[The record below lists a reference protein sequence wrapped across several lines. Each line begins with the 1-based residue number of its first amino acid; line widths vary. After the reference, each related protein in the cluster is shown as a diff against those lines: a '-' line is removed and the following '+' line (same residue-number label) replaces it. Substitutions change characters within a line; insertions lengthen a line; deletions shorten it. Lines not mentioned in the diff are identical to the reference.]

1 MKWIILE
8 RSTNEFMNKN
18 KLLKVVMLLALL
30 APTAGNMT
38 VLAQDALLDAN
49 QLTAT
54 TTDVTSNASSSQE
67 ETGSDTK
74 TETDQIDKADQTGN
88 ETSAKPDPASP
99 VVPEQPDE
107 QTKSDA
113 SQDSKDSSEKSKEEP
128 SEKQPADQSK
138 PQPPK
143 SDTAP
148 VAPAPQ
154 VPQAPASH
162 LPGSPLDL
170 DVRVDMPVVP
180 SVNTY
185 AAYVEHWSG
194 KDAYTHNLLSRR
206 YGIKAEQIDGYLKS
220 TGIAYDSTRINGE
233 KLLQWEKK
241 SGLDVR
247 AIVAIAMSESS
258 LGTKGVATLLGANMF
273 GYAAFDLDPTHA
285 SKFNDDVAIV
295 RLTQET
301 IIKNKNINFAL
312 QDAKAAKLSKGRL
325 NFATDGGVYFTDTTG
340 SGKRRA
346 QIMEDMDKWIDTH
359 GGTPAI
365 PAELKIQSS
374 SSFATVPTGYKLSK
388 SYDVL
393 SYQASSYAWG
403 QCTWYVYN
411 RAKELGYQFDPFMGN
426 GGDWKYKAG
435 YALSKT
441 PKVGYAVSFA
451 PGQAGADGMYGH
463 VSIVEDVRKD
473 GSILISESNCLGL
486 GKVSYRTFT
495 AQQAEQLTYVIGKK

>member
-1 MKWIILE
+1 
-8 RSTNEFMNKN
+8 MNKN
-18 KLLKVVMLLALL
+18 KLLRVMMLLSLL
-30 APTAGNMT
+30 APTAGSVT
-38 VLAQDALLDAN
+38 VLAQDALPEVN
-49 QLTAT
+49 QTTAT
-54 TTDVTSNASSSQE
+54 STDDVTSTDSDSQKEKDPNVTTEDQANPVSSDDISAKSDVLNPAEPTRPEPEDQTDQSTTPNDTIPGQDQGHDKTPSSQE
-67 ETGSDTK
+67 PSK
-74 TETDQIDKADQTGN
+74 TPQE
-88 ETSAKPDPASP
+88 SP
-99 VVPEQPDE
+99 V
-107 QTKSDA
+107 
-113 SQDSKDSSEKSKEEP
+113 
-128 SEKQPADQSK
+128 
-138 PQPPK
+138 
-143 SDTAP
+143 P
-148 VAPAPQ
+148 VSPAPQ
-154 VPQAPASH
+154 VPATVTPLPWSPFAS
-162 LPGSPLDL
+162 DL
-170 DVRVDMPVVP
+170 NLEIPVLP

-220 TGIAYDSTRINGE
+220 TGISYDKTRINGE

-273 GYAAFDLDPTHA
+273 GYAAFDIDPTQA
-285 SKFNDDVAIV
+285 SKFNDDVAIIKM
-295 RLTQET
+295 TQET
-301 IIKNKNINFAL
+301 IIKNKNTNFAL
-312 QDAKAAKLSKGRL
+312 QDAKAAKFSLGQL
-325 NFATDGGVYFTDTTG
+325 NFATDGGVYFTDITG

-346 QIMEDMDKWIDTH
+346 QIMEDMDEWIDAH

-374 SSFATVPTGYKLSK
+374 SSFAEVPTGYKLSK

-473 GSILISESNCLGL
+473 GSILISESNCIGL

-495 AQQAEQLTYVIGKK
+495 AQQADQLTYVVGKK